1 MAYLELSCALPVDED
16 LSEILIA
23 RLYELGFDSFS
34 QEDTILKAY
43 VQEKDF
49 DAESLK
55 SILNEPEFSEVR
67 ILSHESLA
75 EQNWNALWESNYQ
88 AVIINNK
95 CRIRAPFHAADPAFE
110 FDLLIEPKMS
120 FGTAHHETTSQ
131 MLEMMLTLE
140 FRDKRTL
147 DMGSGT
153 AVLAI
158 LARKKG
164 AYPVVAID
172 NDEWAFN
179 NALDNIRLNDTNDIK
194 VVLGDAKAIGN
205 QMFDI
210 VIANINRNILLQDMS
225 HYTAALAPNGLLMM
239 SGFYE
244 DDLPLIQ
251 AKARELDMT
260 YVRHTSVNQ
269 WVAVL
274 FSK

>member
-1 MAYLELSCALPVDED
+1 MAYLELSYALPVDED
-16 LSEILIA
+16 LSEIFIA

-43 VQEKDF
+43 VHEKDF

-67 ILSHESLA
+67 LLTHESLA

-131 MLEMMLTLE
+131 MLAMMLTLE
-140 FRDKRTL
+140 FKNKSTL

-164 AYPVVAID
+164 AYPVVAVD

-179 NALDNIRLNDTNDIK
+179 NALDNIKLNDTNDIK
-194 VVLGDAKAIGN
+194 VVLGDAKDIGN

-210 VIANINRNILLQDMS
+210 VIANINRNILLQDMPF
-225 HYTAALAPNGLLMM
+225 YTAALAPNGLLMM

-251 AKARELDMT
+251 AKARELDMI

>member
-1 MAYLELSCALPVDED
+1 MAYLELSYALPVDED
-16 LSEILIA
+16 LSEIFIA

-43 VQEKDF
+43 VHEKDF

-67 ILSHESLA
+67 LLTHESLA

-131 MLEMMLTLE
+131 MLAMMLTLE
-140 FRDKRTL
+140 FKNKSTL

-164 AYPVVAID
+164 AYPVVAVD

-179 NALDNIRLNDTNDIK
+179 NALDNIKLNDTNDIK
-194 VVLGDAKAIGN
+194 VVLGDAKDIGN

-210 VIANINRNILLQDMS
+210 VIANINRNILLQDMPF
-225 HYTAALAPNGLLMM
+225 YTAALAPNGLLMM

-244 DDLPLIQ
+244 ADLPLIQ
-251 AKARELDMT
+251 AKARELDMI